1 MITRT
6 YGRADCDGGAEI
18 GRRPARATEGVR
30 TVRRLIV
37 VVGLLGA
44 AATLT
49 MAVGEVAAIAAPAA
63 THWALA
69 GCTPK
74 ITKIKGHTAV
84 VNCGPA
90 TATLH
95 VGGKTYTFKNGTCA
109 VRANGL
115 PLVQLGTGV
124 LGVKNNGG
132 YPLFQLEGLTKDD
145 TTVSAD
151 SGSLHLSALL
161 GKSSGNGK
169 HGNITFSGH
178 TGDRSVSFSGSV
190 NCHGF
195 VRKTN

>member
-1 MITRT
+1 
-6 YGRADCDGGAEI
+6 
-18 GRRPARATEGVR
+18 
-30 TVRRLIV
+30 
-37 VVGLLGA
+37 
-44 AATLT
+44 
-49 MAVGEVAAIAAPAA
+49 MALGEVSATAASA
-63 THWALA
+63 THASLA

-109 VRANGL
+109 IQANGL

-124 LGVKNNGG
+124 VGVKNNDG

-145 TTVSAD
+145 TTVSAN
-151 SGSLHLSALL
+151 SGSFRLSALV
-161 GKSSGNGK
+161 GKATGNGK
-169 HGNITFSGH
+169 HGKIVFSGH
-178 TGDRSVSFSGSV
+178 TGDNSVSFSGSV
-190 NCHGF
+190 NCHGV